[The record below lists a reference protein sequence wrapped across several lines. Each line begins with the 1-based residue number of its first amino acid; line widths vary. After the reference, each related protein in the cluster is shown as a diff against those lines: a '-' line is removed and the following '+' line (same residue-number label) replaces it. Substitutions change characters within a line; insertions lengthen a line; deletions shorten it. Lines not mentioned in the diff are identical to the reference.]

1 VASSDPEVTL
11 RPRVIVYIAVSLDG
25 CIARPDGALDW
36 LAPMQVPGEDY
47 GYAQMMAGIDT
58 LVIGRATYDSVLGF
72 DDWPFAGKRV
82 IVLTHRPLQSRH
94 GEESYAGPLAPLL
107 DRLGAE
113 GQRGV
118 YLDGGQAIRQGLAE
132 GVVDEMTLSVVPVLL
147 GSGRRLFADGLP
159 GSRWRLQS
167 SRSFV
172 TGLVQSR
179 YLRD

>member
-1 VASSDPEVTL
+1 V
-11 RPRVIVYIAVSLDG
+11 RPRVIVYTAVSLDG

-36 LAPMQVPGEDY
+36 LAPMQGAGEDY

-58 LVIGRATYDSVLGF
+58 LVMGRATYDSVLGF
-72 DDWPFAGKRV
+72 DEWPFAGKRV
-82 IVLTHRPLQSRH
+82 VVLTHRPLQSRH
-94 GEESYAGPLAPLL
+94 AEVPHAGALAPLL

-118 YLDGGQAIRQGLAE
+118 YLDGGQAIRQGLDE

-159 GSRWRLQS
+159 GSHWRLQS

-179 YLRD
+179 YARG